1 MNVMTE
7 QLPNFSRL
15 ACLLADASRARMLCA
30 LMDNSRLTASQLA
43 ITAGLSPQ
51 STSNHLAKL
60 IHCRVVAFDKIGRNR
75 YYRLHNSLIAQA
87 IESMMVAT
95 YADSNFQERLKPSG
109 FKKMCYA
116 RTCYDH
122 IAGHVSVA
130 IYEHLCQ
137 QKVLEAAEGNLAIGT
152 TGDTWFGTHL
162 GIDVNALRHSRR
174 ALVIP
179 CMDWSEQSYHLSGEL
194 GAHLFSA
201 LLKKRFI
208 IKTNEARIL
217 TLTPAGKAF
226 LQRSLGIHNIDDE

>member
-30 LMDNSRLTASQLA
+30 LMYNKRLTASQLA

-60 IHCRVVAFDKIGRNR
+60 IHYRVVAFDKMGRNR
-75 YYRLHNSLIAQA
+75 YYRLYNSLIAQA

-95 YADSNFQERLKPSG
+95 YADSDFQERLKPSG
-109 FKKMCYA
+109 FKKMCFA

-122 IAGHVSVA
+122 IAGHVGVA

-137 QKVLEAAEGNLAIGT
+137 QKVFEATGGNPGISAV
-152 TGDTWFGTHL
+152 GDKWFSTHL
-162 GIDVNALRHSRR
+162 GMDVNALSHSRR

-201 LLKKRFI
+201 LLRKRFI

-217 TLTPAGKAF
+217 TVTPAGKAF
-226 LQRSLGIHNIDDE
+226 LQHSLGIHNIDDE